1 MVGALS
7 SGIGDFDLARLLGHL
22 RAALADA
29 ERGERDVDSQGVRR
43 NLLLESVH
51 VDKHLGE
58 PSSGIRT
65 SRHRSDVN
73 RLK

>member
-1 MVGALS
+1 
-7 SGIGDFDLARLLGHL
+7 
-22 RAALADA
+22 
-29 ERGERDVDSQGVRR
+29 VRR